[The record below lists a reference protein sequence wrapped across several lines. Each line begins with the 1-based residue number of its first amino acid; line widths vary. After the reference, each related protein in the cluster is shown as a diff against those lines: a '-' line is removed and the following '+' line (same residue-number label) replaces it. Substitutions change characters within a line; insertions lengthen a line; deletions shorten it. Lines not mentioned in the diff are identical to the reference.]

1 MLVVAGGLFRHN
13 VNYIHHFYER
23 VHFIPSIIF
32 DTLLG
37 FVIGYILVGVYILY
51 KKNKTLT

>member
-1 MLVVAGGLFRHN
+1 MLIVAGGLFRHN
-13 VNYIHHFYER
+13 INYIHHFYER

-37 FVIGYILVGVYILY
+37 FVIGYILVAGYLIY
-51 KKNKTLT
+51 KKS